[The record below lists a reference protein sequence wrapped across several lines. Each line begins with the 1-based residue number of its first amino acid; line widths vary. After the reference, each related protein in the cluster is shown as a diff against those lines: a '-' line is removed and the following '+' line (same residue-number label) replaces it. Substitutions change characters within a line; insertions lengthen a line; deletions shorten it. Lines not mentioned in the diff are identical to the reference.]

1 MEDKL
6 EILFGPEDRIM
17 DYLMNEFLSAQGS
30 IDIVVFL
37 IGSKTIVNTLVKA
50 HQRGVAVRMIID
62 GKVARTRNSKHGFL
76 VEKGIDVKTIRVT
89 GGSMHSK
96 FILID
101 RKKVIAGSANLTNDA
116 NYRNHE
122 FMFVSE
128 DPSIIE
134 RFSSKFEALWND
146 GNKQTSR
153 SGERGR

>member
-1 MEDKL
+1 MEPSIN
-6 EILFGPEDRIM
+6 ILFAPEDRIM
-17 DYLMNEFLSAQGS
+17 DYLMNEFLSARES
-30 IDIVVFL
+30 IDVVVFL
-37 IGSKTIVNTLVKA
+37 LGSKTVANALVKA

-76 VEKGIDVKTIRVT
+76 VEKGIDVRTIRVT

-101 RKKVIAGSANLTNDA
+101 GKKVIAGSANLTNDA

-128 DPSIIE
+128 NPSIIE
-134 RFSSKFEALWND
+134 RFSAKFEALWN
-146 GNKQTSR
+146 
-153 SGERGR
+153 E

>member
-1 MEDKL
+1 MEGIL
-6 EILFGPEDRIM
+6 QILFGPEDRIM
-17 DYLMNEFLSAQGS
+17 DYLMKEFFSAQGS

-37 IGSKTIVNTLVKA
+37 LGSKTIANTLVKA

-76 VEKGIDVKTIRVT
+76 VEKGIDVRTIRVT

-101 RKKVIAGSANLTNDA
+101 SKKVIAGSTNLTNDA

-122 FMFVSE
+122 LMFVSE

-134 RFSSKFEALWND
+134 RFSTKFEALLNG
-146 GNKQTSR
+146 GNKQTPR